1 MMRLLIWVV
10 ALFALAVGL
19 TVAARYNTGYVLL
32 TLPAWRVELS
42 VNLAVVLLLLAFLLF
57 YVVLRTVL
65 LALQM
70 PERASEYRR
79 SQEQQRARN
88 GLEEGLRAFLEGRFG
103 RAEKGAAQAAAAG
116 EWPALSLAVAA
127 RSAHEL
133 RNFSARD
140 AYLDQMEGGGQ
151 QDSYLRDIT
160 RAELLL
166 EERRYHDALRALE
179 RLPARHT
186 GALKLELRAHQLA
199 KNWDQVLALLPQLE
213 RRKVMEPAVLAQLRR
228 YALTEN
234 LKRKALDGKTLREYW
249 ERLPA
254 DDRKDN
260 RVAAAAAHCFIA
272 LGGCTEAHRII
283 EDSLAE
289 SWDSSLLPLY
299 VECLPRDA
307 RKHLEQ
313 AEEWLK
319 QHPGDPVLL
328 LALGLLC
335 MQQSLW
341 GKARSYLEASLA
353 VEPGHTAYVK
363 LGELLERMGKPDEAS
378 QVYRRGLDLA
388 LSQLKEATGGRRK
401 PAL

>member
-1 MMRLLIWVV
+1 MRALIWVIG
-10 ALFALAVGL
+10 LFALAVAL
-19 TVAARYNTGYVLL
+19 TVAARYNSGFLLLVMSGY
-32 TLPAWRVELS
+32 RVELS
-42 VNLAVVLLLLAFLLF
+42 VNLAVVVLLIAFLVF
-57 YVVLRTVL
+57 YAVLRTVL
-65 LALQM
+65 LALAM
-70 PERASEYRR
+70 PRRAAEYRR
-79 SQEQQRARN
+79 EQERVRARKA
-88 GLEEGLRAFLEGRFG
+88 LEDSLRAYFEGRYG
-103 RAEKGAAQAAAAG
+103 RAERGAAQSAAAG

-140 AYLDQMEGGGQ
+140 GYLEQMEGGA
-151 QDSYLRDIT
+151 QDGYLRDIT

-179 RLPARHT
+179 RLPDRHA
-186 GALKLELRAHQLA
+186 GALKLELRAQQLA

-213 RRKVMEPAVLAQLRR
+213 KRKVMDPAVLEQLRR

-234 LKRKALDGKTLREYW
+234 LKRKALDARSLREYW
-249 ERLPA
+249 DKLPTA
-254 DDRKDN
+254 DRQDT
-260 RVAAAAAHCFIA
+260 RVAAAAAQCFIA
-272 LGGCTEAHRII
+272 LGGCSEAHGII
-283 EDSLAE
+283 EESLAKT
-289 SWDSSLLPLY
+289 WDSTLLPLY

-307 RKHLEQ
+307 RKHLER

-341 GKARSYLEASLA
+341 GKARSYFEASLA

-363 LGELLERMGKPDEAS
+363 LGELLERMGKADEAS

-388 LSQLKEATGGRRK
+388 LAQLKEATGGRRK

>member
-1 MMRLLIWVV
+1 MRLLIWVI

-19 TVAARYNTGYVLL
+19 TVAARYNTGYVLFA
-32 TLPAWRVELS
+32 LPGYRIEMS
-42 VNLAVVLLLLAFLLF
+42 VNLAAILLLLSFLLF
-57 YVVLRTVL
+57 YAVLRSVL
-65 LALQM
+65 LALAM
-70 PERASEYRR
+70 PRRAGEYRR
-79 SQEQQRARN
+79 TQERLRARKV
-88 GLEEGLRAFLEGRFG
+88 LEDGLRAFLEGRFG
-103 RAEKGAAQAAAAG
+103 RAERGAAQAASAG
-116 EWPALSLAVAA
+116 EWPAISLAVAA

-133 RNFSARD
+133 RNFSGRD
-140 AYLDQMEGGGQ
+140 AYLDQMDGSGPS
-151 QDSYLRDIT
+151 DDYLKQIT

-179 RLPARHT
+179 RLPDRHT
-186 GALKLELRAHQLA
+186 GALRLELRAHQLA

-234 LKRKALDGKTLREYW
+234 LKRKAVDAKTLREFW
-249 ERLPA
+249 DRLA
-254 DDRKDN
+254 HADRKDN
-260 RVAAAAAHCFIA
+260 RVAGAAAQCFIA
-272 LGGCTEAHRII
+272 LGGCAEAHRII
-283 EDSLAE
+283 EESLAE
-289 SWDSSLLPLY
+289 SWDSTLLPLY

-307 RKHLEQ
+307 RKHLER
-313 AEEWLK
+313 AEEWLR

-335 MQQSLW
+335 MQQALW

-353 VEPGHTAYVK
+353 IEPGHTAYVK
-363 LGELLERMGKPDEAS
+363 LGELLERMGKAEEAS

>member
-1 MMRLLIWVV
+1 MRLLIWVI

-32 TLPAWRVELS
+32 VMSGYRIELS
-42 VNLAVVLLLLAFLLF
+42 VNLAAVLLLLAFLLC
-57 YVVLRTVL
+57 YVVLRSVL
-65 LALQM
+65 LALEM
-70 PERASEYRR
+70 PRRAREYRR
-79 SQEQQRARN
+79 IQETARARKV
-88 GLEEGLRAFLEGRFG
+88 LEDGLRAFLEGRFG
-103 RAEKGAAQAAAAG
+103 RAERGAAHAAAAG
-116 EWPALSLAVAA
+116 EWPAISLAVAA

-133 RNFSARD
+133 RNYSARD
-140 AYLDQMEGGGQ
+140 AYLEKMEGGGQ

-166 EERRYHDALRALE
+166 EERRYHDALRALQ
-179 RLPARHT
+179 RLPDRHT
-186 GALKLELRAHQLA
+186 GALRLELRAHQLA

-213 RRKVMEPAVLAQLRR
+213 RRKVTEPAVLEQLRR

-234 LKRKALDGKTLREYW
+234 LKRKALDARSLREYW
-249 ERLPA
+249 DKLTPDA
-254 DDRKDN
+254 RKDN
-260 RVAAAAAHCFIA
+260 RVAAAAAQCFIA
-272 LGGCTEAHRII
+272 LGGCPEAHRII
-283 EDSLAE
+283 EESLAE
-289 SWDSSLLPLY
+289 SWDSTLLPLY

-307 RKHLEQ
+307 RKHLER

-363 LGELLERMGKPDEAS
+363 LGELLERMGKTEEAS

-388 LSQLKEATGGRRK
+388 LTQLKEASGGRRK

>member
-1 MMRLLIWVV
+1 MRLLIWVV
-10 ALFALAVGL
+10 AAFALAVGL
-19 TVAARYNTGYVLL
+19 TVAARYNSGFVLL
-32 TLPAWRVELS
+32 VVSGYRVELS
-42 VNLAVVLLLLAFLLF
+42 LNLAVLLVLLAFLVF
-57 YVVLRTVL
+57 YAALRTAL
-65 LALQM
+65 LALAM
-70 PERASEYRR
+70 PARAREYRR
-79 SQEQQRARN
+79 VQERMRARK
-88 GLEEGLRAFLEGRFG
+88 GLEDGLRAFLEGRFG
-103 RAEKGAAQAAAAG
+103 RAERGAAQAASVG
-116 EWPALSLAVAA
+116 EWPSISLAVAA
-127 RSAHEL
+127 RAAHEL
-133 RNFSARD
+133 RDFAGRD
-140 AYLDQMEGGGQ
+140 AYLEQMEGAAP
-151 QDSYLRDIT
+151 QDDYLRAIT

-179 RLPARHT
+179 RLPDRHT

-199 KNWDQVLALLPQLE
+199 KNWDQVLALVPQLE
-213 RRKVMEPAVLAQLRR
+213 RRKVMEPAVLEQLRR

-234 LKRKALDGKTLREYW
+234 LKRKALDAQSLREFW
-249 ERLPA
+249 ERLTPA
-254 DDRKDN
+254 DRKDN
-260 RVAAAAAHCFIA
+260 RVAAAAAQCFIA
-272 LGGCTEAHRII
+272 LGGCAEAHRII
-283 EDSLAE
+283 EESLAE
-289 SWDSSLLPLY
+289 NWDSGLLPLY

-307 RKHLEQ
+307 RKHLER

-363 LGELLERMGKPDEAS
+363 LGELLDRMGKPDEAS

-388 LSQLKEATGGRRK
+388 LAQLKDASGGRRR

>member
-1 MMRLLIWVV
+1 MRLLIWVV
-10 ALFALAVGL
+10 GLFALAVVV
-19 TVAARYNTGYVLL
+19 TVAARYNGGYVLL
-32 TLPAWRVELS
+32 VLAGYRIELS
-42 VNLAVVLLLLAFLLF
+42 VNLAVALLLLAFLLF
-57 YVVLRTVL
+57 YAILRSVV

-70 PERASEYRR
+70 PQRAREYRR
-79 SQEQQRARN
+79 GQERQRARKV
-88 GLEEGLRAFLEGRFG
+88 LEDGMRAFLEGRFG
-103 RAEKGAAQAAAAG
+103 RAERATAHAAAAG
-116 EWPALSLAVAA
+116 EWRAVSLAVAA
-127 RSAHEL
+127 RCAHAL
-133 RNFSARD
+133 RNFAGRD
-140 AYLDQMEGGGQ
+140 AYLEQMDGGGQ
-151 QDSYLRDIT
+151 QDSYLREIT

-166 EERRYHDALRALE
+166 EERRYHDALRALG
-179 RLPARHT
+179 RLSDRHT

-213 RRKVMEPAVLAQLRR
+213 RRKVMEAGVLEQLRR

-234 LKRKALDGKTLREYW
+234 LKRKALDAKSLREYW
-249 ERLPA
+249 DRLPA
-254 DDRKDN
+254 SDRKDN
-260 RVAAAAAHCFIA
+260 RIAAAAAQCFIA
-272 LGGCTEAHRII
+272 LGGCAEAHHIV
-283 EDSLAE
+283 EESLAE
-289 SWDSSLLPLY
+289 NWDSTLLPLY

-307 RKHLEQ
+307 RKHLER

-335 MQQSLW
+335 MQQALW

-363 LGELLERMGKPDEAS
+363 LGELLERMGKADEAS

-388 LSQLKEATGGRRK
+388 LSQLKEASGGRRK

>member
-65 LALQM
+65 LALEM

-140 AYLDQMEGGGQ
+140 AYLDQMG
-151 QDSYLRDIT
+151 SSPR
-160 RAELLL
+160 RA
-166 EERRYHDALRALE
+166 RRR
-179 RLPARHT
+179 
-186 GALKLELRAHQLA
+186 
-199 KNWDQVLALLPQLE
+199 
-213 RRKVMEPAVLAQLRR
+213 
-228 YALTEN
+228 
-234 LKRKALDGKTLREYW
+234 
-249 ERLPA
+249 
-254 DDRKDN
+254 
-260 RVAAAAAHCFIA
+260 
-272 LGGCTEAHRII
+272 
-283 EDSLAE
+283 
-289 SWDSSLLPLY
+289 
-299 VECLPRDA
+299 
-307 RKHLEQ
+307 
-313 AEEWLK
+313 
-319 QHPGDPVLL
+319 
-328 LALGLLC
+328 
-335 MQQSLW
+335 
-341 GKARSYLEASLA
+341 
-353 VEPGHTAYVK
+353 
-363 LGELLERMGKPDEAS
+363 
-378 QVYRRGLDLA
+378 
-388 LSQLKEATGGRRK
+388 
-401 PAL
+401 